1 MTIAI
6 VILETY
12 VLRVPMI
19 APQGQVTVRAWGG
32 SVLDKRL
39 WYLLAATRGG
49 LNRGRILQVLRE
61 RPLNANDLSGR
72 LNLDYKTVRHH
83 LDVLRDNDCVMTL
96 GNEGYGLLYTL
107 SPRLQTHFEDFEEI
121 WRRLEAQAD
130 LGKER
135 NRLGSIESA

>member
-1 MTIAI
+1 
-6 VILETY
+6 
-12 VLRVPMI
+12 MI

-39 WYLLAATRGG
+39 WYLLAGTRGG
-49 LNRGRILQVLRE
+49 LNRGRILQILRE

-72 LNLDYKTVRHH
+72 LSLDYKTVRHH

-107 SPRLQTHFEDFEEI
+107 SPRLQTHYEDFEEI
-121 WRRLEAQAD
+121 WRRLGTQGN
-130 LGKER
+130 LGKEG
-135 NRLGSIESA
+135 NRLGSIESV